1 MGRCR
6 PSYEK
11 PRQLAGDP
19 LVQDSAATTPP
30 PEDESAGR
38 LIAYP
43 RRGGP
48 TVLRILLG
56 AQLRRLREARGISTE
71 QAGYEIRG
79 SHSKISRMELGRVGF
94 KERDVADL
102 LTLYG
107 VSDPAERA
115 PLLELAKEANTPGW
129 WHQYG
134 DVLPGWFETYLGLEE
149 AASLLRTYELQF
161 VPGLL
166 QTEDYARAVVRL
178 GFPDASE
185 EEVERRVQL
194 RTTRQQRFT
203 SPGAPTLWAVVDEA
217 VVRRPLGGRAVMRQQ
232 LEHLVKMTE
241 LPNVTLQ
248 IVPFGAGGHAAAGG
262 PFTIL
267 RFAEPGL
274 SDVVYLEQLTSALY
288 LDKPTDVDTY
298 MRAMNNLCVTA
309 ARPDRTADYLT
320 RALNDL

>member
-1 MGRCR
+1 V
-6 PSYEK
+6 P
-11 PRQLAGDP
+11 
-19 LVQDSAATTPP
+19 TPP
-30 PEDESAGR
+30 AEDDPAGR
-38 LIAYP
+38 LIDYP

-56 AQLRRLREARGISTE
+56 AQLRRLREERGISTE

-107 VSDPAERA
+107 VTDPAERA
-115 PLLELAKEANTPGW
+115 PLLRLAKEANNPGW

-134 DVLPGWFETYLGLEE
+134 DILPSWFEVYLGLEE
-149 AASLLRTYELQF
+149 AASLLRSYELQF
-161 VPGLL
+161 VPGLM

-178 GFPDASE
+178 GYSDASE
-185 EEVERRVQL
+185 EEVERRVQI
-194 RTTRQQRFT
+194 RTMRQARFT
-203 SPGAPTLWAVVDEA
+203 SPDAPTLWAVLDEA
-217 VVRRPLGGRAVMRQQ
+217 VVRRPLGGRAVMRAQI
-232 LEHLVKMTE
+232 EHLIEMSE
-241 LPNVTLQ
+241 LSHVTLQ

-298 MRAMNNLCVTA
+298 MRAMNNLCITA
-309 ARPDRTADYLT
+309 ARPDDTA
-320 RALNDL
+320 RFLNGILKEL

>member
-1 MGRCR
+1 L
-6 PSYEK
+6 S
-11 PRQLAGDP
+11 
-19 LVQDSAATTPP
+19 QDSAAPTPP
-30 PEDESAGR
+30 SEGDPAGR
-38 LIAYP
+38 LIDYP

-56 AQLRRLREARGISTE
+56 AQLRRLRESRGISTE

-115 PLLELAKEANTPGW
+115 PLLALAKEANTPGW
-129 WHQYG
+129 WHRYG
-134 DVLPGWFETYLGLEE
+134 DILPSWFEVYLGLEE

-178 GFPDASE
+178 GYSDASD
-185 EEVERRVQL
+185 EEVERRVQV
-194 RTTRQQRFT
+194 RTTRQERFT
-203 SPGAPTLWAVVDEA
+203 SPDAPTLWAVLDEA
-217 VVRRPLGGRAVMRQQ
+217 VVRRPLGGREVMREQIR
-232 LEHLVKMTE
+232 HLIEVSE

-298 MRAMNNLCVTA
+298 MRAMNNLCITA
-309 ARPDRTADYLT
+309 ERPDETSRYLT
-320 RALNDL
+320 MVLDEL

>member
-1 MGRCR
+1 M
-6 PSYEK
+6 
-11 PRQLAGDP
+11 
-19 LVQDSAATTPP
+19 
-30 PEDESAGR
+30 
-38 LIAYP
+38 
-43 RRGGP
+43 
-48 TVLRILLG
+48 VLRLLLG
-56 AQLRRLREARGISTE
+56 AQLRRLRERQGIPTDR
-71 QAGYEIRG
+71 AGYEIRA

-94 KERDVADL
+94 KERDVSDL

-129 WHQYG
+129 WHRYG
-134 DVLPGWFETYLGLEE
+134 DVLPSWFEVYLGLEE

-166 QTEDYARAVVRL
+166 QTEDYAHAVVRL
-178 GFPDASE
+178 GYSDASD
-185 EEVERRVQL
+185 EEVERRVQV
-194 RTTRQQRFT
+194 RTTRQRRFA
-203 SPGAPTLWAVVDEA
+203 SPGAPTLWAVLDEA
-217 VVRRPLGGRAVMRQQ
+217 VVRRPVGGYEVMRRQV
-232 LEHLVKMTE
+232 EHLIAMSE

-267 RFAEPGL
+267 RFAEPDL

-298 MRAMNNLCVTA
+298 VRVMNELSIKA
-309 ARPDRTADYLT
+309 LHPRTT
-320 RALNDL
+320 RRLLLELLDEV

>member
-1 MGRCR
+1 L
-6 PSYEK
+6 SK
-11 PRQLAGDP
+11 
-19 LVQDSAATTPP
+19 DSAVPTPP
-30 PEDESAGR
+30 AEDDPAGR
-38 LIAYP
+38 LIDYP

-56 AQLRRLREARGISTE
+56 AQLRRLREERGISTE

-107 VSDPAERA
+107 VADPAERA
-115 PLLELAKEANTPGW
+115 PLLRLAKEANNPGW

-134 DVLPGWFETYLGLEE
+134 DILPSWFEVYLGLEE

-161 VPGLL
+161 VPGLM

-178 GFPDASE
+178 GYSDASE
-185 EEVERRVQL
+185 EEVERRVQI
-194 RTTRQQRFT
+194 RTMRQERFT
-203 SPGAPTLWAVVDEA
+203 SPGAPTLWAVLDEA
-217 VVRRPLGGRAVMRQQ
+217 VVRRPLGGRQVMRAQI
-232 LEHLVKMTE
+232 EHLIEMSE
-241 LPNVTLQ
+241 LAHVTLQ

-298 MRAMNNLCVTA
+298 MRAMNNLCITA
-309 ARPDRTADYLT
+309 ARPDDTAKFLSGV
-320 RALNDL
+320 LKDL

>member
-1 MGRCR
+1 MGGGPEVGDQ
-6 PSYEK
+6 PS
-11 PRQLAGDP
+11 G
-19 LVQDSAATTPP
+19 
-30 PEDESAGR
+30 

-56 AQLRRLREARGISTE
+56 AQLRRLREARGVSTE
-71 QAGYEIRG
+71 EAGYEIRG

-94 KERDVADL
+94 KERDVSDL

-107 VSDPAERA
+107 VNDPAERA

-129 WHQYG
+129 WHRYA
-134 DVLPGWFETYLGLEE
+134 DVLPSWFEVYLGLEE
-149 AASLLRTYELQF
+149 AASLLRTYEVQF

-166 QTEDYARAVVRL
+166 QTEDYAEAVVRL
-178 GFPDASE
+178 GHPDASD

-194 RTTRQQRFT
+194 RTTRQRRFA
-203 SPGAPTLWAVVDEA
+203 SPGAPTLWAVLDEA
-217 VVRRPLGGRAVMRQQ
+217 VVRRPVGDYKVMRRQI
-232 LEHLVKMTE
+232 EHLIAMSE

-248 IVPFGAGGHAAAGG
+248 IVPFGAGGHAAAGA

-274 SDVVYLEQLTSALY
+274 SDIVYLEQLTSALY

-298 MRAMNNLCVTA
+298 MRAMNELTIKA
-309 ARPDRTADYLT
+309 LRPEAT
-320 RALNDL
+320 RWALAELLRQV

>member
-1 MGRCR
+1 M
-6 PSYEK
+6 S
-11 PRQLAGDP
+11 
-19 LVQDSAATTPP
+19 QDSAAHTPP
-30 PEDESAGR
+30 TEGDPAGR
-38 LIAYP
+38 LIDYP

-107 VSDPAERA
+107 VSVPAERE
-115 PLLELAKEANTPGW
+115 PLLQLAKEANNPGW
-129 WHQYG
+129 WHRYG
-134 DVLPGWFETYLGLEE
+134 DILPSWFEVYLGLEE
-149 AASLLRTYELQF
+149 AASMLRAYELQF

-178 GFPDASE
+178 GYSEASE
-185 EEVERRVQL
+185 EEVERRVQI
-194 RTTRQQRFT
+194 RTTRQERFT
-203 SPGAPTLWAVVDEA
+203 SPGAPTLWAVLDEA
-217 VVRRPLGGRAVMRQQ
+217 VVRRPLGGRQVMRAQ
-232 LEHLVKMTE
+232 LEHLIEVSE
-241 LPNVTLQ
+241 LANVTLQ

-298 MRAMNNLCVTA
+298 MRAMNNLCITA
-309 ARPDRTADYLT
+309 ARPDDTARYLT
-320 RALNDL
+320 DVLKDL